1 MIQVETLDHSNI
13 LLNSELI
20 EYIEETPETVIVLIT
35 GGSFRV
41 VDSVAEVLRKILEY
55 RRALGGPAAA
65 RALDAIRQSRE
76 GEADEHGKIR

>member
-1 MIQVETLDHSNI
+1 VETLDHSHI
-13 LLNSELI
+13 LLNAELI

-41 VDSVAEVLRKILEY
+41 VDSVGEVLRKILEY

-65 RALDAIRQSRE
+65 RALDAMRRSRE
-76 GEADEHGKIR
+76 EEPDGHGNIR